1 MLRDMDTLRRLL
13 IALAGPLVVVL
24 ALVVMHSAPL
34 VFLLYHVGFCLALP
48 LAVSVRAGLT
58 PVEHARR
65 LGLVRR
71 GLGTGLALGLAFAVP
86 PAVAFTLMP
95 TLFPDAA
102 ALRAALLAWRLDPAA
117 PAGFLFFLA
126 LLNGPAEELFWRG
139 WVLRDPMPGPA
150 ARVVL
155 AALFTSYHA
164 VTIGRLAPDPR
175 AAAAMLAA
183 VFAGALLWT
192 WMRARWQSVWPAL
205 LAHTGATC
213 GYLFVCAKLLVA
225 G

>member
-1 MLRDMDTLRRLL
+1 MMLLSRFWY
-13 IALAGPLVVVL
+13 VVL
-24 ALVVMHSAPL
+24 GLVACHSAPL
-34 VFLLYHVGFCLALP
+34 VFLLYHFGFCLALP
-48 LAVSVRAGLT
+48 LAVSLRAGLT
-58 PVEHARR
+58 PFEHVRQ

-71 GLGTGLALGLAFAVP
+71 GLGTGLAFGLAFASAPVL
-86 PAVAFTLMP
+86 AFTVAP
-95 TLFPDAA
+95 TLFPNAA
-102 ALRAALLAWRLDPAA
+102 TLRAALLGWGLEPAA

-126 LLNGPAEELFWRG
+126 LFNGPAEELFWRG
-139 WVLRDPMPGPA
+139 WVLRDPVPGRS

-164 VTIGRLAPDPR
+164 VTIGRLAPDPP
-175 AAAAMLAA
+175 AAGAMLAA

-205 LAHTGATC
+205 LAHTGSTC
-213 GYLFVCAKLLVA
+213 GYLFVCAKLLDA